1 MIHKIIIEYD
11 SEDIDPVIALESIN
25 QFELPWV
32 KAIRG
37 GV

>member
-11 SEDIDPVIALESIN
+11 SEDIDPIIALESIKG
-25 QFELPWV
+25 FEMPWI
-32 KAIRG
+32 KSIKG